1 MQRAVNYT
9 AAEVASSEHAVMQG
23 NRTWTLYTV
32 QADYAAAADICNSQG
47 LQLVSVHSAAD
58 NAALA
63 KLAAQHPKWSEGFA
77 VNGTLLLGLRYN
89 ASMQAYEW
97 QDGTRGDWSPFG
109 SKGLPMPPDGK
120 ECVVI
125 LQDGWW
131 QPISC
136 TRLPAS
142 FACQSGDYGLLSK
155 DYPQIKLTVN
165 NSTSSWAQLW
175 VPDVINDGNST
186 SPSTNVTSINNMTQ
200 DTSSLQQCF
209 METCGI
215 IIQHNFITS
224 NGTHAVSNDTVNG
237 TVTPL
242 ISLLSDFITHNSACL
257 GDEDGESLAQY
268 MMSAGSSAGIC
279 HNITHQSNVTQW
291 LRDLAHGTNT
301 SQATGVCNAGLYVEN
316 YVYATANFSMSVT
329 QHPTES
335 AVFLK
340 VTASVDPVW
349 QMQQMHQQH
358 KMIFWKQAVMPIE
371 PALSA
376 PPISYGLPTS
386 YYLSVSADGT
396 CATNGIRLPLY
407 GGSAMFY
414 PRVVPAADGGA
425 YLEVWGHADTADMD
439 PVQAAGRLGP
449 HGWMRSAV
457 KFISQLP
464 AGVY

>member
-1 MQRAVNYT
+1 
-9 AAEVASSEHAVMQG
+9 
-23 NRTWTLYTV
+23 
-32 QADYAAAADICNSQG
+32 
-47 LQLVSVHSAAD
+47 VHSADD

-63 KLAAQHPKWSEGFA
+63 ALAAKHPKWSAGFA

-89 ASMQAYEW
+89 DNTQAYAW
-97 QDGTRGDWSPFG
+97 QDGTRGYWSPFG
-109 SKGLPMPPDGK
+109 NRSLPPPPEGK
-120 ECVVI
+120 DCVFI
-125 LQDGWW
+125 LADGWW
-131 QPISC
+131 QPVSC

-142 FACQSGDYGLLSK
+142 FACQSGDYGLLAR
-155 DYPQIKLTVN
+155 DYPQIKLGVRNT
-165 NSTSSWAQLW
+165 TASWAGLW
-175 VPDVINDGNST
+175 VPDVITGDSGTNPTANNT
-186 SPSTNVTSINNMTQ
+186 SMSNTTQYTSG
-200 DTSSLQQCF
+200 LLQCF
-209 METCGI
+209 REICDAI
-215 IIQHNFITS
+215 DQHNIITG
-224 NGTHAVSNDTVNG
+224 NGTHVLQILSDTDKG
-237 TVTPL
+237 TVTSL
-242 ISLLSDFITHNSACL
+242 ISPLSEILTNHSACFN
-257 GDEDGESLAQY
+257 DEDGVSLAQY
-268 MMSAGSSAGIC
+268 LMTVGKSAGTC

-291 LRDLAHGTNT
+291 LRDLARGINT
-301 SQATGVCNAGLYVEN
+301 GQATGACSAGLYVHN

-358 KMIFWKQAVMPIE
+358 KMIFWKQALMPIE

-376 PPISYGLPTS
+376 PPLSYGLPTS
-386 YYLSVSADGT
+386 YYLSVSTDGT

-439 PVQAAGRLGP
+439 PAQAAGRLGP